1 MWERRPTWTRRSQVL
16 SDHPRGLWFSRFGCQ
31 QLVAGLEG
39 IKLVSPHPQTTYPFD
54 MFLHAKIIT
63 LASNF
68 KKKKKSLSSLHG
80 KLAYASEAMIMS
92 LTPTL
97 EYGRGLYSDLPAGGS
112 CLGSLPTPP
121 CIHNTIPTCYLQ
133 DRNIFRLSRKKKKL
147 FHSFFE
153 RL

>member
-31 QLVAGLEG
+31 QLVAGLEE

-63 LASNF
+63 LASNL
-68 KKKKKSLSSLHG
+68 KKKKSLSSLHG
-80 KLAYASEAMIMS
+80 KLAYASEAIIMS

-97 EYGRGLYSDLPAGGS
+97 ECGRGLYSDLPAGGS
-112 CLGSLPTPP
+112 CLGACQHPRAS
-121 CIHNTIPTCYLQ
+121 TIPSPHATCKTE
-133 DRNIFRLSRKKKKL
+133 IFLGFPEKKKKL